1 MKIWY
6 TLPSPKR
13 SQFQLSI
20 YVQTLCMNSL
30 VYFYHVE
37 GDDNWSYFAVLVWIS
52 LVTKGWNF
60 CSRMNCQLFAA
71 LRKCTSRLGAQDC
84 RCQVGGSDLAMAWW
98 PGSLRSLQG
107 TSAGLNGLASG
118 LTVVNELGH
127 PAFLAHDLQ
136 NSPGKPKL
144 AQPKLAHTVAARFQ
158 ENEQNRAK
166 PPDTRLG
173 TVTTVCLPH
182 SVSQSKSWG
191 PVRFRGGKR
200 DYAIMWETTDLLQ
213 RGVGTGKEKL
223 ELFSFQ
229 STIYVFFRWIYNKET
244 KTSI

>member
-1 MKIWY
+1 
-6 TLPSPKR
+6 
-13 SQFQLSI
+13 
-20 YVQTLCMNSL
+20 
-30 VYFYHVE
+30 
-37 GDDNWSYFAVLVWIS
+37 
-52 LVTKGWNF
+52 
-60 CSRMNCQLFAA
+60 MNCQLFAA

-182 SVSQSKSWG
+182 SVSQSKS
-191 PVRFRGGKR
+191 
-200 DYAIMWETTDLLQ
+200 
-213 RGVGTGKEKL
+213 
-223 ELFSFQ
+223 
-229 STIYVFFRWIYNKET
+229 
-244 KTSI
+244 

>member
-1 MKIWY
+1 
-6 TLPSPKR
+6 
-13 SQFQLSI
+13 
-20 YVQTLCMNSL
+20 
-30 VYFYHVE
+30 
-37 GDDNWSYFAVLVWIS
+37 
-52 LVTKGWNF
+52 
-60 CSRMNCQLFAA
+60 MNCQLFAA
-71 LRKCTSRLGAQDC
+71 MRKCTSRLGAQDC
-84 RCQVGGSDLAMAWW
+84 RCQVGGSDLAKAWW

-182 SVSQSKSWG
+182 SVSQSKS
-191 PVRFRGGKR
+191 
-200 DYAIMWETTDLLQ
+200 
-213 RGVGTGKEKL
+213 
-223 ELFSFQ
+223 
-229 STIYVFFRWIYNKET
+229 
-244 KTSI
+244 